1 MQLQNKWMHS
11 RVRIQRKENGRR
23 VQWSGAWGWVDSSK
37 AQNNLY
43 APWQGGDVCV
53 RDYKMQRD
61 DEDSWEVM
69 EEWKHN
75 NQPWWDIA
83 SLLHEGAQGEP
94 QAIKNPK
101 VVRRVWGALRV
112 FDLIVLVQMPLIRAE
127 AAHQEEH
134 HAHADI
140 GKNYTHPNLVR
151 QWVQEGKHA
160 RLGLLGLLNHNGDAQ
175 AHKGLR
181 EVYHFFP
188 HQRYS

>member
-1 MQLQNKWMHS
+1 MGGKCSEVKHEVRWTAAKLKITYMHH
-11 RVRIQRKENGRR
+11 GRMEM
-23 VQWSGAWGWVDSSK
+23 
-37 AQNNLY
+37 Y
-43 APWQGGDVCV
+43 V

-61 DEDSWEVM
+61 DEDNWEVV
-69 EEWKHN
+69 ESEHN

-83 SLLHEGAQGEP
+83 SLLHEGTQGEP

-101 VVRRVWGALRV
+101 VVWRVWGALRV

-134 HAHADI
+134 HTHADI
-140 GKNYTHPNLVR
+140 GKNYTHPNLIG
-151 QWVQEGKHA
+151 QWVQEGKHP
-160 RLGLLGLLNHNGDAQ
+160 RLGLLRLLNHNGDAQ

-188 HQRYS
+188 YQRYS